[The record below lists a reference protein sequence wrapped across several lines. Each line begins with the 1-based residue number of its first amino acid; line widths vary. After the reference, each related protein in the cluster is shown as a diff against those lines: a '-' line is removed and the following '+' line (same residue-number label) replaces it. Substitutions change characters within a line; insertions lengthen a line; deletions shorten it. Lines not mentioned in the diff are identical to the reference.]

1 MATVLVSGYLVTAT
15 DPSDSLLVQ
24 TMKARKQNP
33 AAPAVEGEFFCTYDH
48 SFVHESSKHC
58 RECDRC
64 TEEFDHHCKWVNND
78 VGKKN
83 YKSFVMLI
91 VSVLVHLIV
100 FLFFGALVTAHYA
113 KDRYFEDQDILLY
126 NSNRGHIIGGLA
138 IMWIFMILSLAFVI
152 LDANLVFFHFF
163 LIKKGLTT
171 YQYILLVE
179 ERKENKRQ
187 LELAHRILGGKNL
200 DGKSRFDFVL
210 CLNRNRKKKR
220 VVQKSLP
227 TEEEEL
233 GHVGVDR
240 QGQGFGDKKRNSETP
255 SERQRISAGTL
266 SELDNHDA
274 IEVTAFSRTDQG
286 IGTKGSS
293 LDLGSITSLRKLH
306 RSHNQDSTS
315 KNDEDAYRI
324 EMKESEKLNVISEFK
339 IDEVHNE
346 AENDENK
353 YLSRVPVT
361 ALPTLEKLARETCL
375 EEELAHLK
383 QTGDKI
389 RSARQIPS
397 KKSPVSDRRR
407 RLSYMDI
414 NGKNKQDI
422 RLEIT
427 DREESENRKQH
438 EGSVIHQI
446 EREKS
451 SAATLSR
458 FHQMRSS
465 AVAVNQEND
474 ELEVVRAQSLADEKN
489 SRESSGEGNRKRRR
503 RVFRI
508 NEEGINMDEEQ
519 DNRFE
524 KILQSRKTRSEEGI
538 KEIEIESMV

>member
-1 MATVLVSGYLVTAT
+1 MATVLISGYLVTAT
-15 DPSDSLLVQ
+15 DPSDSLLLQ
-24 TMKARKQNP
+24 TIKARKINP
-33 AAPAVEGEFFCTYDH
+33 TSQGAQGEFFCTYDH

-58 RECDRC
+58 RTCDRC
-64 TEEFDHHCKWVNND
+64 TEGFDHHCKWINND
-78 VGKKN
+78 VGKRN
-83 YKSFVMLI
+83 YKSFVVLI

-126 NSNRGHIIGGLA
+126 ANNRGHIIGGLA
-138 IMWIFMILSLAFVI
+138 IMWIFMALSLAFVV

-179 ERKENKRQ
+179 ERKENKRE

-210 CLNRNRKKKR
+210 CLNKNRKKKR
-220 VVQKSLP
+220 AIPKSFP

-233 GHVGVDR
+233 GNVGIDR
-240 QGQGFGDKKRNSETP
+240 QGQGSDEKKEN

-274 IEVTAFSRTDQG
+274 VEVTAFSRTDQG
-286 IGTKGSS
+286 IGRKGSS

-315 KNDEDAYRI
+315 KNDEDVYRI
-324 EMKESEKLNVISEFK
+324 EMKESEKLNIISEFK

-346 AENDENK
+346 VDHDENK
-353 YLSRVPVT
+353 YLSKVPVT
-361 ALPTLEKLARETCL
+361 ALPTLETLARETGL

-383 QTGDKI
+383 QTSDKI
-389 RSARQIPS
+389 RSARQIPR

-414 NGKNKQDI
+414 GVKNKQDV

-438 EGSVIHQI
+438 EGSVIHANLQI
-446 EREKS
+446 EKEKS
-451 SAATLSR
+451 SAATLSK

-465 AVAVNQEND
+465 AVAILQEKEEKD
-474 ELEVVRAQSLADEKN
+474 ELEAVRAQSLADEKKSES
-489 SRESSGEGNRKRRR
+489 SRESSGEGKRRR
-503 RVFRI
+503 KRKVFRI
-508 NEEGINMDEEQ
+508 NEEGIQVNEE
-519 DNRFE
+519 
-524 KILQSRKTRSEEGI
+524 KVLQSRRTRSEDGI